1 MGEDISTKDNA
12 IIDSLMFG
20 HIDSRRTLHRI
31 QGNDDTLT
39 KLCLG
44 YAYGD
49 SDDIGTVWC
58 WDIRDYQRLG
68 NAISNNN
75 HLLQIEVHEE
85 VVHEDETIASSDF
98 FDGLI
103 HNSSIQELRMVCGND
118 DIVHGLGQQILK
130 VYREKNNQLKHL
142 KLWDCNLR
150 NAGRE
155 HAITKTLKCCN
166 NLQTIRLIFCH
177 ITDDQ
182 LVTMLKAIGN
192 HNTVEQL
199 SFYGN
204 SIGNAGCKA
213 IATTL
218 LEDPNSNICSLD
230 LRENNIGNM
239 GATAIANGL
248 VNNTKLQS
256 LYLKF
261 DEGDNPM
268 NNAQEAFFHVLCNT
282 SSISSIYSSNHTLN
296 LLELDIDVRL
306 SNLLELNKNTNKQHV
321 AIIKILQQ
329 NHSNI
334 DMEPLF
340 GWKTGGEWSLR
351 ALPYVI
357 NWCERAKTAARETNK
372 RFCEVRVGKE
382 KLSAIYQFAKAMPL
396 LLFVPSKHINGS
408 GKACRRRKRKRTRV

>member
-1 MGEDISTKDNA
+1 MICN
-12 IIDSLMFG
+12 
-20 HIDSRRTLHRI
+20 
-31 QGNDDTLT
+31 
-39 KLCLG
+39 
-44 YAYGD
+44 AYGD

-58 WDIRDYQRLG
+58 NSIYDYFRLG
-68 NAISNNN
+68 NAISNNH
-75 HLLQIEVHEE
+75 HLLKIEVHEE
-85 VVHEDETIASSDF
+85 VVHETIASSDF

-103 HNSSIQELRMVCGND
+103 HNSSIQELRLVCGNV

-142 KLWDCNLR
+142 ALWDCNLR

-155 HAITKTLKCCN
+155 HAITKTLKYCN
-166 NLQTIRLIFCH
+166 NLQKIHLTYCN

-182 LVTMLKAIGN
+182 LVPILEAISN

-213 IATTL
+213 IALAL
-218 LEDPNSNICSLD
+218 LYDPNSNNLRILD

-248 VNNTKLQS
+248 VNNAKLQS

-268 NNAQEAFFHVLCNT
+268 NNAQDAFFHVLCNT

-296 LLELDIDVRL
+296 FLELDIDVRL

-357 NWCERAKTAARETNK
+357 NWCERAKTAVRENNR

-408 GKACRRRKRKRTRV
+408 GKACRRSKRKRTRV